1 MLMLLKPLIN
11 ARRLAVALSV
21 TSEASFTCEVASF
34 CLVGIQQN
42 ASRVRVLQ
50 RLRLFLL
57 VEGVGQ

>member
-1 MLMLLKPLIN
+1 MHTDWLWLF
-11 ARRLAVALSV
+11 V
-21 TSEASFTCEVASF
+21 TSEVNFTREIASFG
-34 CLVGIQQN
+34 LVGIQQN